1 MMFGIPVR
9 SVLTFL
15 VFLLSSSA
23 VATGIAVAVVEW
35 RDETADLSAVERQIE
50 ELHSSDAKFGDQVDQ
65 IEASLDR
72 LTLALSPTP
81 APTPTASLTANSVR
95 VSQGTPGL
103 RVDIDLTIENTSP
116 SQDISYSSSQ
126 LHAIDDENT
135 LYFPECWQ
143 SCSSLLR
150 PGDKV
155 RSQMYFPVPEGTQLA
170 ELIWEIAGVLETSVS
185 LTPR

>member
-1 MMFGIPVR
+1 MFGIAARP
-9 SVLTFL
+9 VLTFL
-15 VFLLSSSA
+15 IFLLSSSA

-35 RDETADLSAVERQIE
+35 RAESVDLSTVERQIE
-50 ELHSSDAKFGDQVDQ
+50 ELHSSDAKLGHQVDQ

-95 VSQGTPGL
+95 IGQGTPGL
-103 RVDIDLTIENTSP
+103 RVDIDLTLENTSP

-126 LHAIDDENT
+126 LRAIDDEKT
-135 LYFPECWQ
+135 MYFPECWQ
-143 SCSSLLR
+143 SCSALLR

-155 RSQMYFPVPEGTQLA
+155 RSQMYFSVPEGTQLA
-170 ELIWEIAGVLETSVS
+170 ELIWEIAGVLKTSVS
-185 LTPR
+185 LAIR